1 MDEQPESKKT
11 KENPWRHAG
20 SLTGGLILI
29 AVGIVFL
36 LENAWGIKVV
46 NWWSLIILIPA
57 LMAIV
62 RAWSIF
68 RKEGRLTHEASSSL
82 TGGLILVLLACI
94 FLFSLDWAKV
104 WPAFLI
110 VLGFGALLGAISRK

>member
-1 MDEQPESKKT
+1 MGEQFESEKS

-20 SLTGGLILI
+20 SLTGALILI
-29 AVGIVFL
+29 AVGIVLL

-62 RAWSIF
+62 RSWSIF
-68 RKEGRLTHEASSSL
+68 RGKGRLTYEASSSL
-82 TGGLILVLLACI
+82 TGGLILALVACI

-110 VLGFGALLGAISRK
+110 VLGFGALLGAILRR